1 VAESDLDLFISYAA
15 ADREWAEWIAWTL
28 KTAGYRIRIQA
39 WHFDFSKTTNLAE
52 GEIRARGC
60 SDHSRKP
67 IDHRCWK
74 DARSPELTVMGCPP
88 RIHKLPSIAEI
99 P

>member
-52 GEIRARGC
+52 EKLGLAVAVIIRESQLITDVGKMP
-60 SDHSRKP
+60 DP
-67 IDHRCWK
+67 PN
-74 DARSPELTVMGCPP
+74 SP
-88 RIHKLPSIAEI
+88 
-99 P
+99 